1 MYLSAVLSVPVG
13 FDHIVP
19 IFSAVSTWRFWLYCT
34 YLQCCQYLE
43 VLIVLYLC
51 AVLSVPG
58 GFDCIVPICSAVST
72 CRFWLYCT
80 YLQCCQYLEVLIV
93 LYLSAVLPVPGGFDP
108 TVPMCSAVS
117 MVWCDWYI
125 CFWPQRLYHPCPY
138 HVWASCWSVAFL
150 VILLTIG
157 GSKQSFMIL
166 CCLSHHVYYNF
177 VQVYINAVAYL
188 WIWFL
193 SVLVVLVI
201 FV

>member
-1 MYLSAVLSVPVG
+1 MYLCAVLSVPVV

-19 IFSAVSTWRFWLYCT
+19 IFSAVSTCRFWSYCT
-34 YLQCCQYLE
+34 YLQCCHY
-43 VLIVLYLC
+43 
-51 AVLSVPG
+51 
-58 GFDCIVPICSAVST
+58 VPICSAVST
-72 CRFWLYCT
+72 CRVWSYCT

-125 CFWPQRLYHPCPY
+125 CFWPQRLYHPSPY

>member
-1 MYLSAVLSVPVG
+1 MYLCAVLSVPVVFDHIVPIFSAVSMYLSAVLSVPVG

-19 IFSAVSTWRFWLYCT
+19 IFSAVSM
-34 YLQCCQYLE
+34 
-43 VLIVLYLC
+43 
-51 AVLSVPG
+51 
-58 GFDCIVPICSAVST
+58 
-72 CRFWLYCT
+72 
-80 YLQCCQYLEVLIV
+80 
-93 LYLSAVLPVPGGFDP
+93 YLSAVLPVPGGFDP

-150 VILLTIG
+150 VILLTTG